1 VRIAALVPAAGF
13 SSRMDGFKPLMA
25 LRDSTVLG
33 WVTRTLRKAGIE
45 DILVVAGH
53 KAPEVLA
60 ETARLS
66 INCVINRE
74 FERGMFSSVLAGIEA
89 LPQGIDAVLVL
100 PVDIPLVRSQTIR
113 VLADLFGDYPILY
126 PTFRGERGHPPFIA
140 ASCLPFISAWS
151 GENGLRGALLELEK
165 RIGADEFPVADQNI
179 LFDLDTPQ
187 DYRETLRRLRV
198 QGRRTSEEAR
208 ALLDIH
214 CMNERGL
221 AHAETVSRIAV
232 ALATALNDALGW
244 PLDVELVQSAALLH
258 DIAKKR
264 KNHEVMGARLL
275 ESAGFTD
282 EARIVEA
289 HRDLSIPDTARI
301 TEREVVYLA
310 DKLVS
315 GDRVVS
321 IRRRFQE
328 KIERFGHDPQ
338 AREAIT
344 GRRDRALAMMA
355 RVEREARLPVRIIL
369 ERAGLYYP
377 AEEPAGP

>member
-1 VRIAALVPAAGF
+1 MRIAALVPAAGF

-66 INCVINRE
+66 ISCVINRE

-140 ASCLPFISAWS
+140 ANCLPFISAWS
-151 GENGLRGALLELEK
+151 GGNGLHGALLELEK
-165 RIGADEFPVADQNI
+165 RLGADDLPVADQNI

-187 DYRETLRRLRV
+187 DYREALRRLRV
-198 QGRRTSEEAR
+198 QGRRTPEEAR

-214 CMNERGL
+214 CVNERGL
-221 AHAETVSRIAV
+221 AHAEAVARIAV
-232 ALATALNDALGW
+232 ALASALNDALGW
-244 PLDVELVQSAALLH
+244 PLDVDLVQSAALLH

-264 KNHEVMGARLL
+264 KNHEAMGARLL
-275 ESAGFTD
+275 DSAGFTD

-289 HRDLSIPDTARI
+289 HRDLSIPDTARL

-344 GRRDRALAMMA
+344 GRRDRALAMLA
-355 RVEREARLPVRIIL
+355 RVEREARLPLKAIL

-377 AEEPAGP
+377 SEELTGP

>member
-1 VRIAALVPAAGF
+1 MRIAALVPAAGF

-165 RIGADEFPVADQNI
+165 RIGADELPVADQNI

-187 DYRETLRRLRV
+187 DYREALRRLRV
-198 QGRRTSEEAR
+198 QGRRTPEEAR

-214 CMNERGL
+214 CVNERGL
-221 AHAETVSRIAV
+221 AHAEAVSRIAV

-264 KNHEVMGARLL
+264 KNHEVMGAHLL
-275 ESAGFTD
+275 DSAGFTD

-328 KIERFGHDPQ
+328 KLERFGRDPQ

-355 RVEREARLPVRIIL
+355 RVEREARLPVRTIL